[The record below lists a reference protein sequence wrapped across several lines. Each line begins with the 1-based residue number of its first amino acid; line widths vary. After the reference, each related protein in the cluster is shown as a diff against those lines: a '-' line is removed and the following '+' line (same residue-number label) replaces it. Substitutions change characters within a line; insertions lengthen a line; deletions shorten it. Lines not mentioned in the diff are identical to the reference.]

1 MHVIENWAQEKGKFV
16 KILDV
21 TNTAEVTTATS
32 EKAFTPKKREC
43 NEMLNNYYYV
53 SFKHHKS

>member
-43 NEMLNNYYYV
+43 NEMLNN
-53 SFKHHKS
+53 